1 MFINHGIHR
10 IYGMMVS
17 LVLLFGVAVSAVA
30 AEPGITVEARQRYP
44 WNGLVDLKFTIMGE
58 SGTKYDTSFVAKD
71 MVGGTNIAMKTI
83 RKSDGTSAAAVE
95 QLLPGSYNWVWD
107 APADLQVDTA
117 TYNAFIS
124 DSSKV
129 VITNRLLS
137 ATANFYA
144 VFGGSSISQSIG
156 YTEGHAYNVK
166 TDGNGKSIQ
175 FQVLNGGYLKCV
187 CVHLEQSG
195 SDIVGH
201 IKWAR
206 YMSPTFPLGT
216 DFDIAEYTE
225 YDISTSDSVTGYG
238 IKQLLLTYP
247 NASCEPKFDR
257 LTVTGMADL
266 SAFPYTVKFNANG
279 GTGTMANQSFTYGTS
294 KALTAN
300 AFTRAGYAFQ
310 GWATSASGG
319 KVYNDKQKI
328 QDLTTTSGAVV
339 NLYAVWKAALYMV
352 VDLSSGANSSKYPVS
367 YLDAVPSGG
376 WSDEYK
382 TTKLVLR
389 RIEAGTF
396 KYQGTTTTTIARD
409 YYISVFEVTQKQ
421 WSLITGSSRSYYGSG
436 DKRPANG
443 MTSATDF
450 LSRLRTRTGFSGFNL
465 PSEVQWEYACKAGT
479 TTAYNN
485 GKSLSLQNLLEVGCC
500 YNDYH
505 VGGVEVGLYQSNAWG
520 LYDMHGNVFEWC
532 MDGSSMVKRGGGWN
546 YQYQYCTSENRD
558 FSHPSYNSYG
568 VNYYGGVRLCLI
580 P

>member
-1 MFINHGIHR
+1 
-10 IYGMMVS
+10 MVS

-44 WNGLVDLKFTIMGE
+44 WNGLVDLKFTITGE

-83 RKSDGTSAAAVE
+83 RKSDGTSAVAVE

-124 DSSKV
+124 DSSTV
-129 VITNRLLS
+129 LITNRSLS

-144 VFGGSSISQSIG
+144 VFGGGSISQNIG
-156 YTEGHAYNVK
+156 FSEAHAYNVK

-216 DFDIAEYTE
+216 DFDTAEYTE
-225 YDISTSDSVTGYG
+225 YDIATSDSVGGYG
-238 IKQLLLTYP
+238 IKHLVLTYP
-247 NASCEPKFDR
+247 NTSREPKFDR
-257 LTVTGMADL
+257 LTVTGTADL

-279 GTGTMANQSFTYGTS
+279 GTGSMANQSFTYGTA

-300 AFTRAGYAFQ
+300 AFTRTGYVFQ

-319 KVYNDKQKI
+319 KAYNDKQKA

-339 NLYAVWKAALYMV
+339 NLYAVWKEIVRDKVQLWTGGPYWATTNI
-352 VDLSSGANSSKYPVS
+352 GANEPCESGYYFWWGDTVGYKWKNDKWVASDGSNSNFEFGIDASNETYFKSVSLLQSKGWTVKKDSTNVFTPEHDAAQAHWGGDWRMPTYQEFMDLNSKCDWAWGSMNGVNGYVVRGKGEYASNSIFLPCTGHGYSSSLY
-367 YLDAVPSGG
+367 
-376 WSDEYK
+376 
-382 TTKLVLR
+382 
-389 RIEAGTF
+389 EAGLYGRYWTSVPNSDSTHSWYLNF
-396 KYQGTTTTTIARD
+396 SSSYHGTD
-409 YYISVFEVTQKQ
+409 N
-421 WSLITGSSRSYYGSG
+421 
-436 DKRPANG
+436 D
-443 MTSATDF
+443 
-450 LSRLRTRTGFSGFNL
+450 RLRYLGQPVRSVQGFT
-465 PSEVQWEYACKAGT
+465 K
-479 TTAYNN
+479 
-485 GKSLSLQNLLEVGCC
+485 
-500 YNDYH
+500 
-505 VGGVEVGLYQSNAWG
+505 
-520 LYDMHGNVFEWC
+520 
-532 MDGSSMVKRGGGWN
+532 
-546 YQYQYCTSENRD
+546 
-558 FSHPSYNSYG
+558 
-568 VNYYGGVRLCLI
+568 
-580 P
+580 

>member
-1 MFINHGIHR
+1 MKMFFNHGIHR
-10 IYGMMVS
+10 IHGMIVS
-17 LVLLFGVAVSAVA
+17 LVLLFGVAFSAVA

-44 WNGLVDLKFTIMGE
+44 WNGLVDLKFTITGE
-58 SGTKYDTSFVAKD
+58 SGTKYDTSFTAKD
-71 MVGGTNIAMKTI
+71 MVGRTNIAMKTI
-83 RKSDGTSAAAVE
+83 RKSNGVAAE
-95 QLLPGSYNWVWD
+95 EKEKLLPGTYNWVWD
-107 APADLQVDTA
+107 AAADLPKDFKCERMTVM
-117 TYNAFIS
+117 
-124 DSSKV
+124 
-129 VITNRLLS
+129 
-137 ATANFYA
+137 
-144 VFGGSSISQSIG
+144 GSS
-156 YTEGHAYNVK
+156 
-166 TDGNGKSIQ
+166 
-175 FQVLNGGYLKCV
+175 
-187 CVHLEQSG
+187 EQ
-195 SDIVGH
+195 
-201 IKWAR
+201 A
-206 YMSPTFPLGT
+206 
-216 DFDIAEYTE
+216 
-225 YDISTSDSVTGYG
+225 
-238 IKQLLLTYP
+238 
-247 NASCEPKFDR
+247 
-257 LTVTGMADL
+257 
-266 SAFPYTVKFNANG
+266 
-279 GTGTMANQSFTYGTS
+279 
-294 KALTAN
+294 
-300 AFTRAGYAFQ
+300 Q
-310 GWATSASGG
+310 G
-319 KVYNDKQKI
+319 
-328 QDLTTTSGAVV
+328 
-339 NLYAVWKAALYMV
+339 LYMV
-352 VDLSSGANSSKYPVS
+352 IDLSSGANSSKYPVS

-421 WSLITGSSRSYYGSG
+421 WSLVTGSSQSYYGRG

-485 GKSLSLQNLLEVGCC
+485 GKSLSLQNMLEVGCC

-505 VGGVEVGLYQSNAWG
+505 VGGVEVGVYQSNAWG

-568 VNYYGGVRLCLI
+568 VNYYGGVRLCLT

>member
-1 MFINHGIHR
+1 MKMFINHGIHR
-10 IYGMMVS
+10 IHGMMVS

-44 WNGLVDLKFTIMGE
+44 WNGLVDLKFMITGE
-58 SGTKYDTSFVAKD
+58 SGTKYDTSFTAND

-83 RKSDGTSAAAVE
+83 RKSNGTPAAAVE

-124 DSSKV
+124 DSSTV
-129 VITNRLLS
+129 LITNRSLS

-156 YTEGHAYNVK
+156 STEGYAYNVK

-216 DFDIAEYTE
+216 DFDTAEYTE

-247 NASCEPKFDR
+247 NASCELKFDR
-257 LTVTGMADL
+257 LTVTGTADL

-319 KVYNDKQKI
+319 TVYNDKQKV

-339 NLYAVWKAALYMV
+339 NLYAVWKEEREKVQLWEGGPYWATANI
-352 VDLSSGANSSKYPVS
+352 GADKPEDYGYYFWWGDTVG
-367 YLDAVPSGG
+367 YKRIGG
-376 WSDEYK
+376 KWVAS
-382 TTKLVLR
+382 
-389 RIEAGTF
+389 
-396 KYQGTTTTTIARD
+396 
-409 YYISVFEVTQKQ
+409 
-421 WSLITGSSRSYYGSG
+421 
-436 DKRPANG
+436 
-443 MTSATDF
+443 
-450 LSRLRTRTGFSGFNL
+450 
-465 PSEVQWEYACKAGT
+465 
-479 TTAYNN
+479 
-485 GKSLSLQNLLEVGCC
+485 
-500 YNDYH
+500 
-505 VGGVEVGLYQSNAWG
+505 
-520 LYDMHGNVFEWC
+520 
-532 MDGSSMVKRGGGWN
+532 DGSSSNFSFDENNVPTCNKYSNKLQSQGWITSGNVLTLKHDAAHMQWGGDWRMPTYEEFNFLTIACDWNWETLNGVAGVVVRGRGAYSSASIFLPYAGYAN
-546 YQYQYCTSENRD
+546 GTSHMSAGSDHGCVRCWTSSVYMTYD
-558 FSHPSYNSYG
+558 HGLYSYIFEFFANVIHMNWTTRYDG
-568 VNYYGGVRLCLI
+568 MPIRPVQDAK
-580 P
+580 